1 MNWRWQRFNL
11 IASDDSNGSNAIEEL
26 KKAVEYM
33 PAEFQDYITIGD
45 SIRYP
50 ADIYLPLTEEDNE
63 ALTGNLNAILKTGN
77 RINIL

>member
-1 MNWRWQRFNL
+1 
-11 IASDDSNGSNAIEEL
+11 
-26 KKAVEYM
+26 M
-33 PAEFQDYITIGD
+33 PAEFQDYITIGA

-63 ALTGNLNAILKTGN
+63 ALAGNLNAILKTGN